1 MRGEVVVSQD
11 GAEKIEG
18 YFRPV
23 IFELVDVL
31 LIVDGI
37 WNRFLKRLKFRE
49 SRLTKNVEICII

>member
-1 MRGEVVVSQD
+1 MQPRMRGEVVVSQD

-18 YFRPV
+18 YFWPV

-37 WNRFLKRLKFRE
+37 WNRFLKR
-49 SRLTKNVEICII
+49 